1 METATA
7 TEQNQ
12 AVSFSAVSSREV
24 FAHIAQLNSNLT
36 SQQKETKQ
44 TLGEIYSIVIALDYV
59 EKAYLKDLMSSSQY
73 TSSVNKLLAQYKTY
87 LSNEE
92 VRKEF
97 IDLEHFKTKYDIV
110 ASNAITRL
118 ERGIPITVEH
128 AIMDAQ
134 DTGNTTA
141 SEGTVQSK
149 GRYHG
154 KDVAEATGNF
164 ITVMDALKLNY
175 KAKDQLHPL
184 LSELLLSINKVTQN
198 DFEHRKKLVD
208 WIVKINKMKVE
219 DTLSDNEIREL
230 LFDLDLAY
238 KSFYSLLE

>member
-1 METATA
+1 MAT
-7 TEQNQ
+7 NQ
-12 AVSFSAVSSREV
+12 DTFGVSSDQIFEK
-24 FAHIAQLNSNLT
+24 ISQMNSTLT
-36 SQQKETKQ
+36 SQERETKQ
-44 TLGEIYSIVIALDYV
+44 ILSEIYSVIIALDLV
-59 EKAYLKDLMSSSQY
+59 EKAYLKDSITNVQY
-73 TSSVNKLLAQYKTY
+73 TNSANKLLAQYKTY
-87 LSNEE
+87 MNNED
-92 VRKEF
+92 VRREF
-97 IDLEHFKTKYDIV
+97 VDLEHFKTKYDIV

-128 AIMDAQ
+128 AILDSEE
-134 DTGNTTA
+134 TA
-141 SEGTVQSK
+141 GSNVSGGLSQK
-149 GRYHG
+149 NGGYNG

-184 LSELLLSINKVTQN
+184 LAELLLSINKVTKN
-198 DFEHRKKLVD
+198 DFENRNKLIN

-219 DTLSDNEIREL
+219 DVLTDTEIREL

>member
-1 METATA
+1 M
-7 TEQNQ
+7 
-12 AVSFSAVSSREV
+12 
-24 FAHIAQLNSNLT
+24 NSTLT
-36 SQQKETKQ
+36 SQERETKQ
-44 TLGEIYSIVIALDYV
+44 ILSEIYSVIIALDLI
-59 EKAYLKDLMSSSQY
+59 EKAYLKDSITNTQY
-73 TSSVNKLLAQYKTY
+73 TNSANKLLAQYKTY
-87 LSNEE
+87 LGNED

-97 IDLEHFKTKYDIV
+97 VDLEHFKTKYDIV

-128 AIMDAQ
+128 AILDSEE
-134 DTGNTTA
+134 TGGSNM
-141 SEGTVQSK
+141 SGTSSQK
-149 GRYHG
+149 KNGYNG

-184 LSELLLSINKVTQN
+184 LAELLLSINKVTKN
-198 DFEHRKKLVD
+198 DFENRKKLID
-208 WIVKINKMKVE
+208 WIVKINKMQVE
-219 DTLSDNEIREL
+219 DVLTETEIREL

>member
-1 METATA
+1 MENIKA
-7 TEQNQ
+7 EQHDT
-12 AVSFSAVSSREV
+12 VSFSAISSKEILG
-24 FAHIAQLNSNLT
+24 HIAQLNSSLT

-73 TSSVNKLLAQYKTY
+73 TTSVNKLLAQYKTY
-87 LSNEE
+87 LGNEE

-134 DTGNTTA
+134 DTGNTTT
-141 SEGTVQSK
+141 SEGTSQSK

-219 DTLSDNEIREL
+219 DTLDDNEIREL